1 MFNIRWKQKEN
12 QHYMETSDDLASWDR
27 TGKVLGLFSKS
38 HMDYDILII
47 VTINYDY
54 RNHQ

>member
-1 MFNIRWKQKEN
+1 
-12 QHYMETSDDLASWDR
+12 METSDDLASWDR

-38 HMDYDILII
+38 HMDNDILII

-54 RNHQ
+54 TS